1 MSEQSVVIIGL
12 PESGKTTYLAALWH
26 VVTARDVPTK
36 LRFGNLLA
44 GTAKHLN
51 EIAARWRNA
60 EKQERTLMLGSRV
73 VSMNLKS
80 ADDSVVKVTF
90 PDVPGEEYRRM
101 WEDRDANPDVIAILR
116 AGGVLLFM
124 NADDIHGPNW
134 IADENAMYAKW
145 GLAPIAPGEPV
156 PWHPRAA
163 PTQVQLVDMLQLLRS
178 PPIDIGPRKLAIM
191 LSVWDKVSEEG
202 RTPAAFLAEKMP
214 LLDQYLRHN
223 ADAWTYVTY
232 GISAQ
237 GGDYDDVDPEKEK
250 TLEAEALRQYD
261 KASTR
266 VDVVMG
272 DVHSHDLTEPLAW
285 LME

>member
-36 LRFGNLLA
+36 LGFGNLLA

-51 EIAARWRNA
+51 EIAVRWCNA
-60 EKQERTLMLGSRV
+60 QKQERTLMLGSRV
-73 VSMNLKS
+73 VSMNLK
-80 ADDSVVKVTF
+80 DSNDSLIKVTF

-101 WEDRDANPDVIAILR
+101 WEDRDASPDVIAIMR
-116 AGGVLLFM
+116 AGGVLLFV
-124 NADDIHGPNW
+124 NADEIHGPNW

-145 GLAPIAPGEPV
+145 GAPPVVPGEPV
-156 PWHPRAA
+156 PWHARAA
-163 PTQVQLVDMLQLLRS
+163 PTQVQLVDILQLLRS

-191 LSVWDKVSEEG
+191 LSVWDKVSGEG
-202 RTPAAFLAEKMP
+202 RTPAVFLAEKMP

-223 ADAWTYVTY
+223 ADGWTHVTY

-250 TLEAEALRQYD
+250 TPEAEALRHYD

>member
-1 MSEQSVVIIGL
+1 MSTQAVVIIGL

-26 VVTARDVPTK
+26 VITARDIPTR
-36 LRFGNLLA
+36 LLFANLLA

-51 EIAARWRNA
+51 EIAARWRDA
-60 EKQERTLMLGSRV
+60 KKQDRTLMLGSRIV
-73 VSMNLKS
+73 AMNLKD
-80 ADDSVVKVTF
+80 ADGHEVKVTF

-101 WEDRDANPDVIAILR
+101 WEDRDADPEILPILR
-116 AGGVLLFM
+116 AGGVLLFV

-145 GLAPIAPGEPV
+145 GRPIIAGKPV
-156 PWHPRAA
+156 AWHPRAA

-178 PPIDIGPRKLAIM
+178 QPIDIGPRRLAIM
-191 LSVWDKVSEEG
+191 MSVWDKVRDEG
-202 RTPAAFLAEKMP
+202 RTPAAYLAEKMP

-223 ADAWTYVTY
+223 ADQWIYEVY

-237 GGDYDDVDPEKEK
+237 GGDYDAAEPSAKKSE
-250 TLEAEALRQYD
+250 EAEALRQRD
-261 KASTR
+261 QASTR
-266 VDVVMG
+266 VDVVQG
-272 DVHSHDLTEPLAW
+272 TKHSHDLTEPLAW